1 MNLSGIARV
10 ASIKFP
16 ARPSWVPTIPDAPKI
31 ITEIDE
37 FRAGT
42 LKSVLPLG
50 HWIPIGEPDDV
61 AMVRA
66 SRQIYTP
73 RQMSEEERDAID
85 FGGAY

>member
-50 HWIPIGEPDDV
+50 SGGLKEVSMQFCEQNLVVWRWFE
-61 AMVRA
+61 
-66 SRQIYTP
+66 SRF
-73 RQMSEEERDAID
+73 AK
-85 FGGAY
+85 